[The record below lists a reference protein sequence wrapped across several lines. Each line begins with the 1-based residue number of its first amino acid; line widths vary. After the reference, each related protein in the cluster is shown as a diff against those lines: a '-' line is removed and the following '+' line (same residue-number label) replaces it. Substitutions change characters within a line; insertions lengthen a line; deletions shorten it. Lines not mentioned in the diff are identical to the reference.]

1 MKKNIY
7 MRPLCSVVEV
17 RCELHLLSVSNE
29 GEYRPKTDACGN
41 IENATSIDELIRGG
55 KKNENGNSCD
65 NNTCPATFSFSK

>member
-1 MKKNIY
+1 MKKNNY
-7 MRPLCSVVEV
+7 MKPLCSMVEV
-17 RCELHLLSVSNE
+17 RSELHLLSVSNE

-65 NNTCPATFSFSK
+65 ETCPTTFSFSK

>member
-1 MKKNIY
+1 MKKNNY
-7 MRPLCSVVEV
+7 MKPLCSVVEV

-55 KKNENGNSCD
+55 KKRDNSTTCD
-65 NNTCPATFSFSK
+65 NTCPATFSFAM